1 MGEHPKSHPPARYV
15 VLIANDGDL
24 KNAVGDAKLVEKA
37 LLNCGLCKKEQL
49 WPIYDQPGRGLSAV
63 IVS

>member
-1 MGEHPKSHPPARYV
+1 M
-15 VLIANDGDL
+15 LIANDGDL